1 MAVLLIEDGYFYISK
16 GASNYSFSMIVF
28 GYNPKLSLLL
38 WILRCFAAKTA
49 EAATRGVLKRSY
61 SEKNFANFKG
71 KHLYWSLFLKK
82 LQAWESAALLKRDSN
97 TGVFLRNLRNF

>member
-1 MAVLLIEDGYFYISK
+1 MAVLLIEDGYFHISK
-16 GASNYSFSMIVF
+16 GDSNYSFSMIVF

-61 SEKNFANFKG
+61 S
-71 KHLYWSLFLKK
+71 
-82 LQAWESAALLKRDSN
+82 
-97 TGVFLRNLRNF
+97 